1 MLTPHHPELW
11 TARGELRLVGVD
23 VGGRMTVVRLGSGGL
38 VMVSPIRSVAQERVE
53 QLGPVAAI
61 VAPNRFHH
69 LFVARAQRAFPEAR
83 TFVAPGLPDKR
94 PDLPFEAV
102 LGDEPPP
109 LWRAD
114 LDQAVL
120 RAAPMLNEVVLFHRA
135 SRTLIATDLA
145 FNIRRQPT
153 AWARWVCR
161 AYGVWRRF
169 GPSRLVRLAIR
180 DRAAARRTVDTL
192 LSWHP
197 DRIVV
202 AHGDILETGGE
213 DALRRAFAWL

>member
-1 MLTPHHPELW
+1 MLTAHHPELW
-11 TARGELRLVGVD
+11 TARGELRLLGVD
-23 VGGRMTVVRLGSGGL
+23 AGGRMTVVRLGKGGL
-38 VMVSPIRSVAQERVE
+38 VVVSPIRSVAEEGVE
-53 QLGPVAAI
+53 ELGPVTAI

-69 LFVARAQRAFPEAR
+69 LFVARAQRTFPDAR
-83 TFVAPGLPDKR
+83 TFVAPGLPEKR
-94 PDLPFEAV
+94 PDLPFDEV
-102 LGDEPPP
+102 LGDEPPAP
-109 LWRAD
+109 WRGE

-145 FNIRRQPT
+145 FNIQRQPD
-153 AWARWVCR
+153 AWGRWMCR

-180 DRAAARRTVDTL
+180 DRAAARRTVDAL
-192 LSWHP
+192 LSWQP
-197 DRIVV
+197 DRVVV